1 MKTYNGTI
9 FNHLVK
15 PASGMS
21 HERSGLTSL
30 ARTTGKIGLDCP
42 VCGIAFERYACWVKR
57 KKVCYCSK
65 ACSDEAKRT
74 PAEFACVVC
83 AKKFICMPC
92 EISRGSVATC
102 SKECRSAN
110 RRALTFLGVL
120 LNQPGRHGRAD
131 GNGKLTIEQ
140 AEEIA
145 SSTLSTCVLVQRYSV
160 SSTTVRN
167 IRRAKRLMNSA
178 EANLK

>member
-1 MKTYNGTI
+1 
-9 FNHLVK
+9 
-15 PASGMS
+15 
-21 HERSGLTSL
+21 
-30 ARTTGKIGLDCP
+30 
-42 VCGIAFERYACWVKR
+42 
-57 KKVCYCSK
+57 
-65 ACSDEAKRT
+65 
-74 PAEFACVVC
+74 
-83 AKKFICMPC
+83 
-92 EISRGSVATC
+92 
-102 SKECRSAN
+102 
-110 RRALTFLGVL
+110 LTFLGVL